1 MDGLQSHPTALPCGG
16 AHGYRMTQ
24 IFRSISLAAALA
36 VLTTLA
42 ACSTS
47 SGIQPLEDPNAK
59 PKQDSFATT
68 YKGPR
73 SPASAYC
80 VQMGGA
86 LIDTPK
92 GKNTICRWPDGKEVD
107 PWDLYWRDN
116 PLN

>member
-1 MDGLQSHPTALPCGG
+1 MNPSTRICK
-16 AHGYRMTQ
+16 
-24 IFRSISLAAALA
+24 LAAALA
-36 VLTTLA
+36 AALGIA
-42 ACSTS
+42 ACTS
-47 SGIQPLEDPNAK
+47 SSGLQPLPDPDAA
-59 PKQDSFATT
+59 PKQESYATT

-92 GKNTICRWPDGKEVD
+92 GKNTLCRWPNGKEMD
-107 PWDLYWRDN
+107 PWELFWRDN